1 MKSLQ
6 ICNFI
11 NATINGRKL
20 RRQLDC
26 QMQSL
31 NPETC
36 KRIIIII
43 CSMQAAIFE
52 PEDMQK
58 RSSTACKKP
67 QLQKG
72 RPSNWS
78 QNSLTNLAAF
88 LLQGSFEN
96 KFFISKI
103 TEDLVMTYGQSKGSI
118 RVKMSGLVWDAS
130 P

>member
-1 MKSLQ
+1 MQ
-6 ICNFI
+6 ILAAKWIEKFANMQLYKCDNKRKETQATTRLP
-11 NATINGRKL
+11 NAIFEPW
-20 RRQLDC
+20 D
-26 QMQSL
+26 MQKDHHHHL
-31 NPETC
+31 
-36 KRIIIII
+36 IIE

-78 QNSLTNLAAF
+78 QNSSTNLAAF

-96 KFFISKI
+96 
-103 TEDLVMTYGQSKGSI
+103 
-118 RVKMSGLVWDAS
+118 
-130 P
+130 